1 MELQLSDSELLQEI
15 ERRFETKNALSKEME
30 FMTKKLLSLNEQAK
44 QAESVKDSFLS
55 LIKNTFHDPL
65 NSLLNLAHIL
75 ATQRNSDQ
83 FNNIVDMLNAE
94 LLRLDFQLKNI
105 FETLSIEE
113 GKIESFYSIIR
124 FMDVFQDALLTFK
137 YIMAERHITISLV
150 RSEDKDFISDAHK
163 IYMIL
168 LNLLSNACEYAFED
182 SNVEVNL
189 RRVDD
194 GFEIDVQNIG
204 ATINVKFH
212 PQVFTRFANC
222 AEGSTRKH
230 EGLGLGLSVVRG
242 LVESLDGTV
251 DYESKDNVT
260 KFTVFL
266 PFVSPE
272 SVESVAM
279 GDNEF
284 FFDGDVVE
292 L

>member
-1 MELQLSDSELLQEI
+1 MELQLSDDELLQEI
-15 ERRFETKNALSKEME
+15 ERRFATKNALSKEME

-44 QAESVKDSFLS
+44 QTESVKDSFLS

-75 ATQRNSDQ
+75 ATRKNSDQ

-113 GKIESFYSIIR
+113 GKIENDYSIIH
-124 FMDVFQDALLTFK
+124 FMDIFQDASLTFK
-137 YIMAERHITISLV
+137 YIMAERHITASLV

-182 SNVEVNL
+182 SNIEVNL
-189 RRVDD
+189 RRVDG
-194 GFEIDVQNIG
+194 GFEISVQDTGVAID
-204 ATINVKFH
+204 VKFH
-212 PQVFTRFANC
+212 PQVFTRFANR
-222 AEGSTRKH
+222 AKGTAKKR

-242 LVESLDGTV
+242 LTESLDGNV
-251 DYESKDNVT
+251 DYESKDNTT

-266 PFVSPE
+266 PLVPQE
-272 SVESVAM
+272 SAESMAV

-284 FFDGDVVE
+284 FFDGGVVE